1 MRSTV
6 NSLTEGV
13 PLYMCKTARLLFVGL
28 LVFAFSAVAFAQ
40 STTTGSIGG
49 VVTNPNK
56 EVVSGASVIVKNIGT
71 NREDTATTD
80 DTGRFKVANLQPGN
94 YSVAVNSS
102 GFSPSTSENVVVEI
116 GRETSLE
123 VSLSVGPVTGTVDV
137 SAEAPVINTTQQDFS
152 TNINQTSINELPVNG
167 RRWSNF
173 AILTPGAVPDGNF
186 GLISFRG
193 ISGLLN
199 NSTVDGGDNNQAFFS
214 EERGRTRSAYSISQ
228 AAIREFQVNTSN
240 FSAEY
245 GRSAGGVINAITKSG
260 TNDFHGSAFF
270 YDRNNKWGA
279 RNPSSF
285 ISRLVNG
292 VSTREALKPKD
303 VRYQFGG
310 TIGGPIVK
318 DKLFFFFSYDEQRR
332 NFPGVSIFSTPG
344 YLNTASRTTLLAR
357 GVTTPQIDAA
367 LQFLNDQTGEV
378 PRRGDQRLY
387 LPKIDWQINSKHQF
401 SATYNRLRWKS
412 PAGVQ
417 TGATVTRDRTGF
429 GDDFVEIDSLNLRLA
444 STLTSKLLNEFR
456 FQWADELDSQ
466 FAQTPLAGQ
475 PTTANGFSPQ
485 ITLTNGV
492 TIGKATSLDR
502 KALPDERRFQF
513 ADSITYTSGNHTF
526 KFGTDINRV
535 RDVDDNL
542 FTGAG
547 SYTYSNI
554 NDFIVDYTNWVT
566 GGALRAAGVTAAV
579 GNINSLI
586 GRCATTVQN
595 SSLPTP
601 NTANTRVAGK
611 CYTSNYQQGFG
622 QPRFE
627 ERTIDWAFFAQDDW
641 RVSPRLTLN
650 LGLRWDYE
658 QFPKPFLVNSAL
670 PQTANQPSDKNN
682 FGPRIGFAY
691 DATGDGKTSLRGGYG
706 IYYGRVNGTI
716 IINSLINTGLSTG
729 QAVSSVP
736 ANCSSALCGGASHA
750 NDITGNPTAPL
761 FPNILTSAPA
771 GTAGINYFRDGF
783 QNPLIHQGDVI
794 VEREIAR
801 NTVVSASYLFSYG
814 QHLDTFVDT
823 NLSPAT
829 AQGRVSIVDGPFA
842 GQTWVFPYY
851 KAPATGSARP
861 NGSFGNILEIRD
873 SISTKYHALVLQAN
887 RRLTH
892 GLQFQ
897 TSYTLSRAQ
906 DNGGSQSSATFTPSF
921 SALFDPLNP
930 SGDNGLSP
938 FDRRHKFVASVVYN
952 TNFTG
957 LSDAG
962 KAILNGWTIAPIVN
976 MYSGFRYTAVTNS
989 FTPPAAVATANTFGT
1004 GQASGI
1010 NGSNGSLRFGLAPNN
1025 AFHTPSIKYVDLR
1038 VSRRF
1043 RVTEGSK
1050 IEFLAEGFNIFNR
1063 TQVTDVN
1070 NRMYVLSASGS
1081 NVIATFDP
1089 TFGTPSNLSNGFFF
1103 RERQIQLAVR
1113 FEF

>member
-1 MRSTV
+1 MSKTV
-6 NSLTEGV
+6 
-13 PLYMCKTARLLFVGL
+13 KFLFVSL
-28 LVFAFSAVAFAQ
+28 LVFAFSAVALAQ

-56 EVVSGASVIVKNIGT
+56 EVVPGAAVTAKNVGT
-71 NREDTATTD
+71 NKEDTATTD
-80 DTGRFKVANLQPGN
+80 DTGRFKVANLQPGV
-94 YSVAVNSS
+94 YTVTINSS
-102 GFSPSTSENVVVEI
+102 GFSPSTSENIVVEV
-116 GRETSLE
+116 GRETTLE

-279 RNPSSF
+279 RNPNTF
-285 ISRLVNG
+285 INRLVNG

-310 TIGGPIVK
+310 TIGGPIVH

-332 NFPGVSIFSTPG
+332 NFPGVSVFSTPG
-344 YLNTASRTTLLAR
+344 YLNTVNRTTLLAR
-357 GVTTPQIDAA
+357 GLTTAQIDSA
-367 LQFLNDQTGEV
+367 LLFLNDQTGEV
-378 PRRGDQRLY
+378 PRRGDQRLF
-387 LPKIDWQINSKHQF
+387 LPKIDWQINSNHQF

-417 TGATVTRDRTGF
+417 TGATVTRDRAGF
-429 GDDFVEIDSLNLRLA
+429 GDDFVEIDSLNLRLN
-444 STLTSKLLNEFR
+444 STLSSTVLNEFR

-466 FAQTPLAGQ
+466 FAQDPLPGQ

-502 KALPDERRFQF
+502 NALPDERRFQF
-513 ADSITYTSGNHTF
+513 ADTLSYTGGNHTL

-535 RDVDDNL
+535 RDIDDNL

-554 NDFIVDYTNWVT
+554 NDFIVDYTNFTT
-566 GGALRAAGVTAAV
+566 GGALRTAGRT
-579 GNINSLI
+579 
-586 GRCATTVQN
+586 CATQSNPV
-595 SSLPTP
+595 
-601 NTANTRVAGK
+601 ANTRLAGK

-627 ERTIDWAFFAQDDW
+627 ERTTDWAFFIQDDW
-641 RVSPRLTLN
+641 RATPRLTLN
-650 LGLRWDYE
+650 LGMRWDYE
-658 QFPKPFLVNSAL
+658 RFPEPFLVNPAL
-670 PQTANQPSDKNN
+670 GQTANRPSDKNN
-682 FGPRIGFAY
+682 FGPRIGFAA
-691 DATGDGKTSLRGGYG
+691 DLTGDGKTSLRGGYG

-716 IINSLINTGLSTG
+716 IINALINTGLSTG

-736 ANCSSALCGGASHA
+736 ANCSAALCGAANA
-750 NDITGNPTAPL
+750 NDIAGNPAAPV
-761 FPNILTSAPA
+761 FPNILASAPA
-771 GTAGINYFRDGF
+771 GTAGVNYFRNGF
-783 QNPLIHQGDVI
+783 SNPMIHQGDIV
-794 VEREIAR
+794 VEREVAR

-814 QHLDTFVDT
+814 KNLTTFVDT
-823 NLSPAT
+823 NLTPPT
-829 AQGRVSIVDGPFA
+829 KQGRVSIVDGPFA

-851 KAPATGSARP
+851 FGSRP
-861 NGSFGNILEIRD
+861 NTSFGNILEIRD
-873 SISTKYHALVLQAN
+873 SLSTKYHALVLQAN

-921 SALFDPLNP
+921 SALFDPFDP
-930 SGDNGLSP
+930 QADSGLSP

-976 MYSGFRYTAVTNS
+976 MYSGFRYTAVTNA

-1004 GQASGI
+1004 SQAGGI
-1010 NGSNGSLRFGLAPNN
+1010 NGSNGSLRFGLTPNN
-1025 AFHTPSIKYVDLR
+1025 AFHTPAIKYVDLR

-1063 TQVTDVN
+1063 TQVTGVN
-1070 NRMYVLSASGS
+1070 NRMYVLSASGT

-1089 TFGTPSNLSNGFFF
+1089 TFGTASDLSNGFFF

>member
-1 MRSTV
+1 MRKTV
-6 NSLTEGV
+6 RFLFISLV
-13 PLYMCKTARLLFVGL
+13 
-28 LVFAFSAVAFAQ
+28 VFAFSAMGFAQ

-49 VVTNPNK
+49 VVSNPNK
-56 EVVSGASVIVKNIGT
+56 EVVSGAAVTVKNIGT
-71 NREDTATTD
+71 NKEDTATTD

-94 YSVAVNSS
+94 YSVAVNAT
-102 GFSPSTSENVVVEI
+102 GFSPSTSENIVVEV
-116 GRETSLE
+116 GRETTLE
-123 VSLSVGPVTGTVDV
+123 IALSVGQVTGTVDV

-214 EERGRTRSAYSISQ
+214 EERGRTRAAYSISQ

-240 FSAEY
+240 FAAEY

-260 TNDFHGSAFF
+260 TNEFHGSAFF
-270 YDRNNKWGA
+270 YDRDNRWGA
-279 RNPSSF
+279 RNPNTF
-285 ISRLVNG
+285 INRLVNG

-303 VRYQFGG
+303 TRYQFGG
-310 TIGGPIVK
+310 TLGGPIVK

-332 NFPGVSIFSTPG
+332 NFPGVSVFSTPG
-344 YLNTASRTTLLAR
+344 YLNTVNRTTLLGR
-357 GVTTPQIDAA
+357 GLTTPQIDSA

-378 PRRGDQRLY
+378 PRRGDQRLF
-387 LPKIDWQINSKHQF
+387 LPKVDWQINDKNQF

-417 TGATVTRDRTGF
+417 TGATVTRDRAGF
-429 GDDFVEIDSLNLRLA
+429 GDDFVEIDSLNLRLT

-466 FAQTPLAGQ
+466 FAQTPLPGQ

-502 KALPDERRFQF
+502 NALPDERRFQF
-513 ADSITYTSGNHTF
+513 ADSLTYTQSNHTF
-526 KFGTDINRV
+526 KFGTDINWV
-535 RDVDDNL
+535 RDIDDNL

-554 NDFIVDYTNWVT
+554 NDFIVDYTNFT
-566 GGALRAAGVTAAV
+566 TNGALRAAGVAA
-579 GNINSLI
+579 GAASTI
-586 GRCATTVQN
+586 GRCATLVA
-595 SSLPTP
+595 SP
-601 NTANTRVAGK
+601 NQANTRLAGK

-622 QPRFE
+622 QPRFSE
-627 ERTIDWAFFAQDDW
+627 KTTDWAFFAQDDW
-641 RVSPRLTLN
+641 RVSPRVTLN

-658 QFPKPFLVNSAL
+658 KFPEPFLVNSAL
-670 PQTANQPSDKNN
+670 PQTGNRPSDKNN
-682 FGPRIGFAY
+682 FGPRIGFAA
-691 DATGDGKTSLRGGYG
+691 DLTGDGKTSLRGGYG
-706 IYYGRVNGTI
+706 MYYGRVNGTI
-716 IINSLINTGLSTG
+716 IINALINTGLSTG

-736 ANCSSALCGGASHA
+736 ANCSAALCNGNA
-750 NDITGNPTAPL
+750 NDIAGNPGAPL
-761 FPNILTSAPA
+761 FPHILGSAPA
-771 GTAGINYFRDGF
+771 GSAGVNYFRDGF
-783 QNPLIHQGDVI
+783 QNPLIHQGDLVL
-794 VEREIAR
+794 EREVAR

-814 QHLDTFVDT
+814 QHLTTFVDT
-823 NLSPAT
+823 NLNPPNG
-829 AQGRVSIVDGPFA
+829 QNGRVSILDGPFA

-851 KAPATGSARP
+851 RGSRP
-861 NGSFGNILEIRD
+861 NTSFGNILEIRD
-873 SISTKYHALVLQAN
+873 SISTKYHALVLQVN

-897 TSYTLSRAQ
+897 SSYTLSRAQ

-921 SALFDPLNP
+921 SALFDPFDP
-930 SGDNGLSP
+930 HGDSGLSP

-957 LSDAG
+957 MSDTA
-962 KAILNGWTIAPIVN
+962 KAILNGWTISPIVN

-989 FTPPAAVATANTFGT
+989 FSTSSVFGASPAGGV
-1004 GQASGI
+1004 
-1010 NGSNGSLRFGLAPNN
+1010 NGSNGSLRFGLTPNN

-1043 RVTEGSK
+1043 KITEGSK
-1050 IEFLAEGFNIFNR
+1050 IELLAEGFNIFNR
-1063 TQVTDVN
+1063 TQVTGVN
-1070 NRMYVLSASGS
+1070 NRMYVLSTSGG
-1081 NVIATFDP
+1081 NVVANFDP
-1089 TFGTPSNLSNGFFF
+1089 TFGTPSDLSNGFFF
-1103 RERQIQLAVR
+1103 RERQIQFAAR